1 SMLRVEDLADLMTP
15 YGQVIIAKTFATILL
30 GLVGFWHRRFVIARL
45 GKVAS
50 VTGEF
55 WRLILVE
62 FVIFGATMGLAVA
75 LSRSQPPVPQE
86 PVGNPTPSEILTG
99 EPLPPAPNLA
109 RFFSEWSV
117 DPLWVVVA
125 VGLTIA
131 YVAGYL
137 QLRRRGDTWSV
148 FRLVSW

>member
-1 SMLRVEDLADLMTP
+1 
-15 YGQVIIAKTFATILL
+15 
-30 GLVGFWHRRFVIARL
+30 
-45 GKVAS
+45 
-50 VTGEF
+50 
-55 WRLILVE
+55 
-62 FVIFGATMGLAVA
+62 MGLAVA

-137 QLRRRGDTWSV
+137 QLRRRGEALPFAASGIVDV
-148 FRLVSW
+148 DVGVDEAGQG